1 MSRITSSFLRFVL
14 GMSVLVSLQGCDF
27 FRVLAGRE
35 TSADLA
41 VINEKMEAVK
51 AEEARRRTED
61 SLARLAAAEKERMR
75 IADSLVIASSGR
87 DGIPQ
92 FRRVEEL
99 AFMPDTLPDFRFA
112 LMMGYFRRES
122 NASRLFKMIED
133 DGFSPIIVHF
143 AGGAAGVAVFPSETA
158 AEVMDGYGLVKG
170 KPYCP
175 EDAWVI
181 WNGSWNK

>member
-1 MSRITSSFLRFVL
+1 MSRIMSSFLKFVMAL
-14 GMSVLVSLQGCDF
+14 SVLVLLQGCDF

-41 VINEKMEAVK
+41 VIKGKMDAEK
-51 AEEARRRTED
+51 AELSRRRAED
-61 SLARLAAAEKERMR
+61 SLARLAAAEQERIR

-87 DGIPQ
+87 DGVPQ

-133 DGFSPIIVHF
+133 DGFSPIVVHF

-158 AEVMDGYGLVKG
+158 VEVMEGYGLVKG

-181 WNGSWNK
+181 WNESWNK